1 MINTAQPAS
10 NSVYGREKLFWYDK
24 INFSNHVCHYGAVVK
39 EFLACADKPGSTPSD
54 AAFSFFVSFF
64 SHYFFFCPFFLYS
77 YCRPCWSCTWINIYF
92 KLKSG
97 GLFWKR
103 DTKTLDLHTG
113 QAYDQIKNISCQ
125 DMSLLWNG
133 WIFFNVSWHHD
144 KNTQYTT
151 NCTNLQ
157 PTPTSKS

>member
-1 MINTAQPAS
+1 MAEKNCFDITKLICQIMCVMVQWSRGCLQGQINRVRLPATLF
-10 NSVYGREKLFWYDK
+10 SVSLYRYFFPVWSIFLTLF
-24 INFSNHVCHYGAVVK
+24 
-39 EFLACADKPGSTPSD
+39 FLLA
-54 AAFSFFVSFF
+54 FF
-64 SHYFFFCPFFLYS
+64 SLFLLQTPLVMHLDQY
-77 YCRPCWSCTWINIYF
+77 IYF